1 MVRPFCARRETAG
14 TGGRPPEDT
23 QTGFLDGLRSGGD
36 ALRTFAIGLSAVAG
50 ALLPWSPLLIAA
62 LLLTKRWWPKPR
74 ATT

>member
-1 MVRPFCARRETAG
+1 MLAARRREPA
-14 TGGRPPEDT
+14 GRPLEDT